1 MIQSKIIGIAGHK
14 RSGKST
20 ASQALQSEYGFT
32 LGSFAAPL
40 KAAVRI
46 IFDWTEE
53 HTDGQLK
60 DVIDPRWGISP
71 RQAMQHIGTDWGQ
84 IELSAAYP
92 LFQQVTG
99 RRLWVN
105 RLLDSVGDSPMVI
118 PDVRFPH
125 EADAI
130 HSRGGAVIMIKRP
143 GYDGDGHASETEIDG
158 LSFDHLIVN
167 DGTVA
172 DLQSAISLLFC
183 NASGYAIESYFQ
195 PAY

>member
-1 MIQSKIIGIAGHK
+1 VIKHRLIGISGHK

-20 ASQALQSEYGFT
+20 VAGILQAEYGFT
-32 LGSFAAPL
+32 LGSFAAPI
-40 KAAVRI
+40 KAAARVM
-46 IFDWTEE
+46 FDWIEE
-53 HTDGQLK
+53 HTDGALK
-60 DVIDPRWGISP
+60 EVIDPRWGISP
-71 RQAMQHIGTDWGQ
+71 RQAMQHIGTEWGQ
-84 IELSAAYP
+84 IELCAAYP
-92 LFQQVTG
+92 LFRQVTG
-99 RRLWVN
+99 RCLWVN
-105 RLLDSVGDSPMVI
+105 RLLDSAVDSSMVI
-118 PDVRFPH
+118 PDVRFSH

-130 HSRGGAVIMIKRP
+130 HSRGGMVIMVKRP

-172 DLQSAISLLFC
+172 DLQSAISLLFG